1 MTTETKYPYLDSLK
15 RPRMKLSAAQ
25 RRRRAG
31 VHATDPRLANDEET
45 GSFLC
50 SLFCVFLSASYT
62 CYSCRHYILK
72 AHCVWV
78 SPKARRVDHL
88 FDVLE
93 QSTALRD
100 ESSIAHLERWCLG
113 CCRTLDGLG
122 DVIQATARFTPEPP
136 IDIDDD
142 SIPF

>member
-1 MTTETKYPYLDSLK
+1 
-15 RPRMKLSAAQ
+15 MKPSAAE

-31 VHATDPRLANDEET
+31 VQATDPRLASDSEL

-50 SLFCVFLSASYT
+50 SLFCVFIDVSYT
-62 CYSCRHYILK
+62 CYSCRRYILN
-72 AHCVWV
+72 ATCVWV
-78 SPKARRVDHL
+78 SPKARRGDHL

-93 QSTALRD
+93 QSATLRD

-136 IDIDDD
+136 IDLDD
-142 SIPF
+142 PF